1 MNAYRWEEL
10 REGLAHEFEA
20 ELTQAMIED
29 FRRLSGDENPL
40 HVDNNFASAAGFAQP
55 VAYGMLTSSLYSR
68 LVGMYL
74 PGRYCLLHGIDIDF
88 VSPAFAGDK
97 LSVSG
102 KITYLNQA
110 YRRAEIRAA
119 IHNGRGELISKA
131 KIRIGVHEH

>member
-1 MNAYRWEEL
+1 MHTGGMNCARGYRTSL
-10 REGLAHEFEA
+10 KPSLH
-20 ELTQAMIED
+20 
-29 FRRLSGDENPL
+29 RRW
-40 HVDNNFASAAGFAQP
+40 FAQP

-102 KITYLNQA
+102 RITYLNQA